1 MKKSLLFLSFIFI
14 AFVTNAQQGIGT
26 FGLVI
31 NEVDYDVPSTDTTE
45 FIELKNTGSVSIALS
60 GYAIILHNGANAT
73 NYDTI
78 FLASY
83 TLNPGQY
90 YVICGSGN
98 YVPNCN
104 QTETA
109 LSDFIQNGAPDGMAI
124 WQIGT
129 ANYIDALSY
138 EGDCV
143 APFLEGTGVVNGDNN
158 TSNQLGLSRYPD
170 GTDTQNN
177 DVDFS
182 KHCTSPGAT
191 NAITTTN
198 CDGTVGIEDESKNSF
213 SIYPNP
219 SNEVVNISTG
229 TDKGDVTLSVYD
241 FTGKRIDSRQLKN
254 NAGVVQYNTAQFAEG
269 VYILSVTIAD
279 KTVTKKLTVLHR

>member
-1 MKKSLLFLSFIFI
+1 MKKTLLFLSFII
-14 AFVTNAQQGIGT
+14 LAFASNAQQGIGT

-31 NEVDYDVPSTDTTE
+31 NEVDYDTPSTDTTE
-45 FIELKNTGSVSIALS
+45 FIELKNTGSTVINLS

-83 TLNPGQY
+83 NLNPGQY

-104 QTETA
+104 QTEPVI
-109 LSDFIQNGAPDGMAI
+109 SDIIQNGGTDGMAI

-129 ANYIDALSY
+129 SNFIDALSY
-138 EGDCV
+138 EGSCT
-143 APFLEGTGVVNGDNN
+143 APYVEGTGVVSGDNGN
-158 TSNQLGLSRYPD
+158 NNQLGLSRFPD

-182 KHCTSPGAT
+182 KHCTSPGVT